1 MELLKKHILFLKY
14 NELPLPNI
22 DIKLCNEYNS
32 VDFQHKIFNLLCSY
46 KNEIE
51 KISNKQKWNYYKKL
65 TNQFEMITIN
75 NSRSLDSTYTR
86 GVANIEP
93 ISRAYFKLWEI
104 ITDLNLIDFSKNKI
118 YVVGLAEGPG
128 GFIECIYDMR
138 KKYSDNNDN
147 DNYTCIT
154 LKTDNNKIPDWKNTN
169 KLFVN
174 NYIHKSIDIH
184 YGPAKDG
191 DLYKRSNIEGL
202 SKHIDNKADIVTG
215 DGGFDFSINY
225 SNQEQLSYR
234 LIFCQIVCA
243 FSTLKI
249 GGNFVVKIFDIFTNL
264 NIKLIYFLST
274 MFLDGIYIIKP
285 FTSRPANSEK
295 YIVCKNFKLTDT
307 SKIIEKIV
315 TIFHKICK
323 NDNIVKILS
332 IEIPY
337 LFSIKIEELNAIYG
351 QQQLDS
357 ISNTLNLISNSKT
370 DKIENIKKN
379 NIQKCIS
386 WCQKYNL
393 PFNKINFSNNIK
405 LNQII

>member
-215 DGGFDFSINY
+215 DGGFDFSIN
-225 SNQEQLSYR
+225 
-234 LIFCQIVCA
+234 
-243 FSTLKI
+243 
-249 GGNFVVKIFDIFTNL
+249 
-264 NIKLIYFLST
+264 
-274 MFLDGIYIIKP
+274 
-285 FTSRPANSEK
+285 
-295 YIVCKNFKLTDT
+295 
-307 SKIIEKIV
+307 
-315 TIFHKICK
+315 
-323 NDNIVKILS
+323 
-332 IEIPY
+332 
-337 LFSIKIEELNAIYG
+337 
-351 QQQLDS
+351 
-357 ISNTLNLISNSKT
+357 
-370 DKIENIKKN
+370 
-379 NIQKCIS
+379 
-386 WCQKYNL
+386 
-393 PFNKINFSNNIK
+393 
-405 LNQII
+405 